1 MIDLVK
7 RILGSRPA
15 GGAGPEDEER
25 EKHRVPVAACAL
37 LLEMAHIDGE
47 FTEAERRLIVSILE
61 HDFGLEADEAAA
73 IMETAGEELEKSV
86 DLWRFARLINRHYTE
101 DEKVRVIEMI
111 WKVIYADGRLE
122 KHEDHLVHSLGRLLR
137 LDHSQLI
144 EAKLKVMDTL
154 A

>member
-73 IMETAGEELEKSV
+73 AQ
-86 DLWRFARLINRHYTE
+86 FA
-101 DEKVRVIEMI
+101 
-111 WKVIYADGRLE
+111 
-122 KHEDHLVHSLGRLLR
+122 HLVPGQGRPAANAMEVHH
-137 LDHSQLI
+137 DDG
-144 EAKLKVMDTL
+144 EASPQPH
-154 A
+154 AEAEGAH